1 MLYYKIIYRF
11 SALFSLPK
19 ERPFYNCFEH
29 LFFTLKTPYITGL
42 KILKK
47 LWKGQNHMKKIQT
60 EKAPAAIGPYSQ
72 AIIAGNVLYTSGQIP
87 LDPETGRLC
96 GETIEAQTEQVL
108 KNLDAI
114 LRAAGSGPEKTVKTT
129 CFLKNIN
136 DFAAFNEIYGKYFTN
151 KPARSCVDVSALP
164 KNALVEMEAVAL
176 LSE

>member
-1 MLYYKIIYRF
+1 MERTKPYEKNPDRKSARGHRAVF
-11 SALFSLPK
+11 S
-19 ERPFYNCFEH
+19 
-29 LFFTLKTPYITGL
+29 G
-42 KILKK
+42 
-47 LWKGQNHMKKIQT
+47 NHCRKRVVHVR
-60 EKAPAAIGPYSQ
+60 SD
-72 AIIAGNVLYTSGQIP
+72 S
-87 LDPETGRLC
+87 
-96 GETIEAQTEQVL
+96 VL

-151 KPARSCVDVSALP
+151 KPARSCVEVSALP